1 MSDSLLENAQR
12 KIAEGNLAGAL
23 QDLNSALQSNPGTA
37 TVVFQRGMLHLRMHH
52 YRQALADFD
61 SAITSG
67 AVLADVLGQRS
78 LVKIQ
83 LRDYVGA
90 IADSEQAA
98 RLDPGYFQNYLYQ
111 GLAHFNLGHY
121 ADSIPCFSEA
131 LQRNPAHA
139 ESRRLRGMA
148 YCLCGQFS
156 EGGND
161 IETVLKENAQDD
173 QAWFWMGYLRQQKDD
188 LDGAVEALSR
198 SIALNAYNKAAF
210 IGRGRAYLGLGDNK
224 KALADFLSAHT
235 LDPNWEVLPDLIRE
249 ARRNEERRGRVFN
262 IVRS

>member
-1 MSDSLLENAQR
+1 MSDSLLENAQQ

-23 QDLNSALQSNPGTA
+23 QDLNRALESNPDVGR
-37 TVVFQRGMLHLRMHH
+37 VVFQRGTLHLRMHN
-52 YRQALADFD
+52 YRQALADLD
-61 SAITSG
+61 AAIAAGVS
-67 AVLADVLGQRS
+67 LADALGQRS

-83 LRDYVGA
+83 LYDYVGA

-98 RLDPGYFQNYLYQ
+98 RLDPGHFQNYLYQ

-121 ADSIPCFSEA
+121 ATSIPCFSEA
-131 LQRNPAHA
+131 LQRNPSHP

-156 EGGND
+156 DGLND

-173 QAWFWMGYLRQQKDD
+173 QAWFWMGYLRQQEED
-188 LDGAVEALSR
+188 LAGAVEALSR

-210 IGRGRAYLGLGDNK
+210 VGRGRAYLGLGDPK
-224 KALADFLSAHT
+224 KALADFLSAQS
-235 LDPNWEVLPDLIRE
+235 LDPDWEVLPDLIRE
-249 ARRNEERRGRVFN
+249 ARRNEGGHGGIFS
-262 IVRS
+262 IFGP